1 MIKKMRKYAFM
12 VYHKEYE
19 SFLSALQNLS
29 VVHIQET
36 KSIADQEKLQEII
49 NQRKKVLSL
58 IATLN
63 DINKTS
69 ESDVKLAPARFITKE
84 KGFDLVKSTEKIFE
98 RRNELKAEKQSL
110 EKDMS
115 YMEIWGNFSYQ
126 DIEHIEN
133 AGYDITFFTTPVS
146 KFNEDWIDKYN
157 AIIINECQSVKYFI
171 TVTNKNAKIDI
182 DAERPIMP
190 DRGLS
195 KLKSWHGLVS
205 KDLDMQE
212 RKILQSAALEVNT
225 LIEFDKLLQNEF
237 SFANVVIQTNSHA
250 DDKLMFLE
258 GWITDEQAYK
268 MEKTL
273 DKDGFFYHQQEITD
287 GENVPI
293 ELKNNRFT
301 QLYEPITKMYS
312 LPNYWEFDSTPLV
325 APFFMLFFG
334 LCMGDA
340 GYGLLI
346 FIAATILKKKMD
358 DSVRSYLTLFQYLGA
373 AAMVLGGMSGSFFGI
388 SLGEVPFFDSVKNY
402 FLSSDNLM
410 TISIVIGIV
419 HIIIAKIVAAC
430 KTKVQRGTKYSIAP
444 FAWIIVIISLLCVF
458 GLPMLDIHLPDK
470 LAYVLYGIAGAGLLV
485 TFLYNSPGKNIFLN
499 MGSGLWDTYN
509 MVTGLLGDVLS
520 YIRLF
525 AIGLTGAV
533 LGSVFNSL
541 AVSMTE
547 TMSAIPR
554 FIVMLLILLVGHGI
568 SFALCMISSLVHPI
582 RLIFVEYFKN
592 AEFEGGGKAYSPF
605 KKIEINTQNNNLN

>member
-1 MIKKMRKYAFM
+1 MRKYAFM
-12 VYHKEYE
+12 VYHKEYK
-19 SFLSALQNLS
+19 SFLSSLQDLG

-36 KSIADQEKLQEII
+36 KSIADQDELQDII
-49 NQRKKVLSL
+49 SRRKNVLSL
-58 IATLN
+58 INTLT
-63 DINKTS
+63 DINKAS
-69 ESDVKLAPARFITKE
+69 KKEVEPAPARSITKE
-84 KGFDLVKSTEKIFE
+84 DGFDLVQSIEKVFE
-98 RRNELKAEKQSL
+98 RKNELKAEKQSL
-110 EKDMS
+110 EKDIA
-115 YMEIWGNFSYQ
+115 YMEIWGDFSYQ
-126 DIEHIEN
+126 DIGHLEK
-133 AGYDITFFTTPVS
+133 AGYDVTFFTSPVS
-146 KFNEDWIDKYN
+146 KFNEEWIDKYN

-171 TVTNKNAKIDI
+171 TITDKGTEIDI
-182 DAERPIMP
+182 DAERPNMP

-195 KLKSWHGLVS
+195 KLKAWYDLVS
-205 KDLDMQE
+205 KDYEVQE
-212 RKILQSAALEVNT
+212 QKIQQLAASDLNT
-225 LIEFDKLLQNEF
+225 LNELDKLLQNEF
-237 SFANVVIQTNSHA
+237 SFANALVQTDSQV

-258 GWITDEQAYK
+258 GWIVDNQAEK
-268 MEKTL
+268 MEKAL
-273 DKDGFFYHQQEITD
+273 DNDGFYCQQQEIAD
-287 GENVPI
+287 GEEVPV
-293 ELKNNRFT
+293 ELRNDKFVS
-301 QLYEPITKMYS
+301 LYEPITKMYS

-346 FIAATILKKKMD
+346 FIAATLLKRKFDASYKP
-358 DSVRSYLTLFQYLGA
+358 YLTLFQYLGA

-388 SLGEVPFFDSVKNY
+388 SLGEVPLFESVKDY

-430 KTKVQRGTKYSIAP
+430 KTKVLRGTKHSIAP
-444 FAWIIVIISLLCVF
+444 FAWIIVIIALVCVF
-458 GLPMLDIHLPDK
+458 GLPMLNVHLPDK
-470 LAYVLYGIAGAGLLV
+470 LVYVLYGIAGLGLLV

-499 MGSGLWDTYN
+499 LGSGLWDTYN

-541 AVSMTE
+541 AISMTE
-547 TMSAIPR
+547 TMSAIPK
-554 FIVMLLILLVGHGI
+554 FIVMLLILLIGHGI

-592 AEFEGGGKAYSPF
+592 ADFEGGGKAYTPF
-605 KKIEINTQNNNLN
+605 KKI